1 MERVLGLQALSEFTE
16 FDALQFDST
25 QSNGCSSQSSGTG
38 DSTCSNNC
46 GSDTEDLDW

>member
-1 MERVLGLQALSEFTE
+1 MERVLGLQALSESTE

-46 GSDTEDLDW
+46 GSGTDDLDW